1 MSGIPETR
9 TLYEILP
16 ARSAASGRE
25 FARLVNLLLF
35 HDARRCGEGL
45 TLFDDRAGD
54 FHGLDAFQ
62 PGAGG
67 IAAGYQHKFYP
78 CPLSDD
84 HRKDIEKSLL
94 KTRDRLQEQKSGIE
108 KWVLVTPQDPVESAT
123 RKTGGDVTWFSGLR
137 EKYDIDFELEH
148 WGHTQLQSLFI
159 DTPAIGLYYY
169 PELFLDGAARRRTIQ
184 EQRTRYD
191 KAIRNEHGR
200 IEFVGMSVYKQEA
213 ARNVPMEDI
222 FIPLAVVPE
231 GTEDDDRAEARRDPQ
246 LLLADGGRHVILGD
260 PGSGKTTLLRFL
272 ALIGRSEPLQRR
284 YRHRAKD
291 ADFRY
296 EEDQRLPIVV
306 TLRRYADALKQDD
319 SLSLFDYIRANIAAD
334 FSIADLSPEF
344 LAYYL
349 ESGKAILL
357 FDGLDELP
365 NPNFKRKVRNRVQN
379 LADGYPGN
387 CLIATSRIFG
397 YDGAFRFDD
406 KTWQHHRVA
415 RLGMAEIERFVDD
428 WYRVRVERPKDRKDY
443 QQSLLAILRNEE
455 HEAIRELARNPLLLT
470 IIVLVHRIDA
480 VLPDERHVL
489 YQKCTETLLNT
500 WHTWKFHEMDRLHR
514 AKVDRLNMQRM
525 QAIAW
530 WMQRRMGETEAG
542 RQAVVT
548 YADLHGEL
556 ARHIAGEKPPNPDYA
571 PEDIATAFIEFV
583 QDRAGLLVEIGDR
596 QFSFV
601 HLTFQEY
608 LTAGHI
614 KTLTEPLSLREAWEQ
629 EIAPHCTDPRWREV
643 IRLLVASYGANR
655 SQELLVD
662 WMLELPPDPHLSL
675 LLGGLYLDGVAA
687 AQMELQRVVARLLQ
701 TTISTDEQK
710 LIADQLRMLRGCL
723 AREGAD
729 PSNLEQAAR
738 SVAGPLGDERLSR
751 LRVSLAASGLAPEAI
766 WGICGTG
773 PLKENTFI
781 TLFFGD
787 DLAAGLMDDLA
798 QDFERLQT
806 INDAAFLRGPGGCF
820 PTALGW
826 SFLVRAGYAS
836 VEHVFKSLLAC
847 LIYSPGGG
855 PLPLLIRYTGASSP
869 IREIRQFSIHLPL
882 DRDRDRDR
890 DRARARARAL
900 DWALDRALDRARAR
914 DRARAPDWTHAG
926 ERMPILDVP
935 GALDTSLW
943 QTIDA
948 IFSESK
954 TPYLLSELRRRLWAN
969 GAVLDAVA
977 DYLTR
982 AFDLRCNPVWG
993 EALKVS
999 QLTML
1004 PDRQPLVEPAI
1015 WRSTLDAF
1023 ANGTPHEQAIWMAA
1037 CQLFLD
1043 GLLYTLGFYEP
1054 KNQWMHDM
1062 GYPNESIAAHRAT
1075 AAKVGVSLAEL
1086 AAMTRHRPDPAL
1098 RIAHCIRD
1106 LAYGDESRAED
1117 LKAMVESDDPEY
1129 HQIFVDCYWLPTEE
1143 ERASEE
1149 RQDRQE
1155 EAELQRGS
1163 SRPQPR
1169 RPQTGR
1175 PTSTL

>member
-9 TLYEILP
+9 TLCEILP
-16 ARSAASGRE
+16 AKSAASGRE
-25 FARLVNLLLF
+25 FARTVNLLLF
-35 HDARRCGEGL
+35 HDARRRGEGL

-62 PGAGG
+62 QGAGC
-67 IAAGYQHKFYP
+67 IAVGYQHKFYP
-78 CPLSDD
+78 TPLSDA

-94 KTRDRLQEQKSGIE
+94 KTRDQLQEQRTEIA

-137 EKYDIDFELEH
+137 EKHDIDFALEH
-148 WGHTQLQSLFI
+148 WGHTQLQSLFV

-169 PELFLDGAARRRTIQ
+169 PELFPDGAARRKTIQ

-191 KAIRNEHGR
+191 KAIHNEHGR

-213 ARNVPMEDI
+213 ARTVPMHDI

-231 GTEDDDRAEARRDPQ
+231 GTEDDDRAEVRRDPQ
-246 LLLADGGRHVILGD
+246 GLVAGGGRHVILGD

-272 ALIGRSEPLQRR
+272 ALVGRSEPLQRR
-284 YRHRAKD
+284 YRHREQHAV
-291 ADFRY
+291 FRY
-296 EEDQRLPIVV
+296 EEDERLPIVV

-319 SLSLFDYIRANIAAD
+319 NLSLFDYILVNIAAD
-334 FSIADLSPEF
+334 FSIADLSSEF

-365 NPNFKRKVRNRVQN
+365 NPAFKRKVRNRVQN
-379 LADGYPGN
+379 LAEGYPGN
-387 CLIATSRIFG
+387 CLLVTSRIYG

-406 KTWQHHRVA
+406 TTWQHHRVA

-470 IIVLVHRIDA
+470 IMVLVHRIDA

-556 ARHIAGEKPPNPDYA
+556 TRHIADEKPPNPDYA

-614 KTLTEPLSLREAWEQ
+614 KTLTEPLSVRDAWDQ
-629 EIAPHCTDPRWREV
+629 QIAPHCTDPRWREV

-655 SQELLVD
+655 SQELLVE

-687 AQMELQRVVARLLQ
+687 AQMELEQILGRLLA
-701 TTISTDEQK
+701 TTIATDEQK
-710 LIADQLRMLRGCL
+710 LIADQLRLVRGCL
-723 AREGAD
+723 ARDNASSD
-729 PSNLEQAAR
+729 VLERAAR
-738 SVAGPLGDERLSR
+738 FVAGPLGEEHLTR
-751 LRVSLAASGLAPEAI
+751 LRVSLAACRLAPEAI
-766 WGICGTG
+766 WDICGTG
-773 PLKENTFI
+773 PRREEQAFI
-781 TLFFGD
+781 ALFFGD
-787 DLAAGLMDDLA
+787 KLAPALRDGLA
-798 QDFERLQT
+798 EDFEQLQS
-806 INDAAFLRGPGGCF
+806 INDAVLLASADGCF
-820 PTALGW
+820 FASLAW
-826 SFLVRAGYAS
+826 SLIGTAGYPLQAGP
-836 VEHVFKSLLAC
+836 FNTLLAC
-847 LIYSPGGG
+847 LIWEPSFG
-855 PLPLLIRYTGASSP
+855 PLPYLLRYCGVASSVQ
-869 IREIRQFSIHLPL
+869 EIRQFGVYM
-882 DRDRDRDR
+882 
-890 DRARARARAL
+890 
-900 DWALDRALDRARAR
+900 AR
-914 DRARAPDWTHAG
+914 DRARALDRYRARARKPMPDLEGSDRSDHALS
-926 ERMPILDVP
+926 EN
-935 GALDTSLW
+935 
-943 QTIDA
+943 IDA
-948 IFSESK
+948 IFSQSQ
-954 TPYLLSELRRRLWAN
+954 TPHLLSDLRPRLWAD
-969 GAVLDAVA
+969 AEILDATA
-977 DYLTR
+977 NYL
-982 AFDLRCNPVWG
+982 AHALDLRPNPVWV
-993 EALKVS
+993 EALRVS
-999 QLTML
+999 RLTML
-1004 PDRQPLVEPAI
+1004 PDRQPLVDPGA
-1015 WRSTLDAF
+1015 WRSALDAF
-1023 ANGTPHEQAIWMAA
+1023 TEGTADEQATWSAA
-1037 CQLFLD
+1037 SQLFLD
-1043 GLLYTLGFYEP
+1043 GALYMLGFHQPEDDWLDALGYSG
-1054 KNQWMHDM
+1054 DM
-1062 GYPNESIAAHRAT
+1062 IAAHRTT
-1075 AAKVGVSLAEL
+1075 AAETQSLFAQL
-1086 AAMTRHRPDPAL
+1086 ADNTRDRPDPAL

-1117 LKAMVESDDPEY
+1117 LKAMVESEDPAY

-1143 ERASEE
+1143 ERVWEE
-1149 RQDRQE
+1149 QRDRQD
-1155 EAELQRGS
+1155 EAELRNRS
-1163 SRPQPR
+1163 SKTRPR
-1169 RPQTGR
+1169 RP
-1175 PTSTL
+1175 PTAQRASKP